1 MVMLNYRVIENPQ
14 FSPNNSHGISS
25 IVSAP
30 VIHIVEGGVGWWSN
44 LLTGMWT
51 VLILINRVIIFIC
64 HWLIEWGKDGAGN
77 VVKLPTLQR

>member
-30 VIHIVEGGVGWWSN
+30 VIHIVQGGVGVKSANW
-44 LLTGMWT
+44 
-51 VLILINRVIIFIC
+51 
-64 HWLIEWGKDGAGN
+64 N
-77 VVKLPTLQR
+77 VDSFNPDQ